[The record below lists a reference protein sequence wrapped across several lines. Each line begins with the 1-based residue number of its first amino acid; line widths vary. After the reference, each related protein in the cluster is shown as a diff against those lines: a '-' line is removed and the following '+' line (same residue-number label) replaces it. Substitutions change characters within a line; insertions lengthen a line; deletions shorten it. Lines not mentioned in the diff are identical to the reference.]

1 MMFRAIFV
9 AVFLQLAK
17 SAFAR
22 PGNLQSPPPPGSIQ
36 EGRKATGENRTA
48 FEVILLAN
56 NDAGNLRLVD
66 RNNSLHEGDILLTKR
81 QKSLLGVE
89 QGNSRRY
96 KRAAMR
102 SLARRWISGGQAV
115 VPYQLE
121 GSVGHARRV
130 ISAAIQHWER
140 NVPCLKF
147 VPRSSHRNYV
157 SFFAGGGCYSMVGR
171 VGGQQKIS
179 IGRGCE
185 YLHTVIHEIGH
196 ALGFWHE
203 QSRPDRDR
211 YINIHW
217 NNIPTGFRSQFTKMS
232 ESAINSRGV
241 GYDYD
246 SVMHYHSTAF
256 GNGRITI
263 TRKDGST
270 KLGNTRG
277 LSPKDIEQARKMYC
291 GSTPTNRPVTQ
302 RPPWPSTPP
311 SGCQDSN
318 NKCPTWA
325 RNGHCRGGQWQNY
338 MKTNCKRSC
347 GLCNGCQH
355 ADNNSNCPYWA
366 KKGYCRGQWQRFM
379 ETNCKKSCKCKDN
392 RPCTDK
398 RKSCNSWARSGYCND
413 RRYAVFMAINCKKTC
428 NKC

>member
-1 MMFRAIFV
+1 MMLRAIIV
-9 AVFLQLAK
+9 AVFLHLAK

-36 EGRKATGENRTA
+36 EGRKATRENRTA
-48 FEVILLAN
+48 FEVILQAN
-56 NDAGNLRLVD
+56 NDAGNFRLVD

-81 QKSLLGVE
+81 QKSLLRVG

-130 ISAAIQHWER
+130 INAAIQHWQK

-217 NNIPTGFRSQFTKMS
+217 NNIPSGFRSQFTKMS
-232 ESAINSRGV
+232 QSAINSRGV

-302 RPPWPSTPP
+302 RPPRPSTPP
-311 SGCQDSN
+311 SGCQDN
-318 NKCPTWA
+318 NNECPTWA

-355 ADNNSNCPYWA
+355 TDNNSNCPHWA